1 MKKLLYIWLLVLTTA
16 CNNTKIFEYTSANF
30 ELVSLS
36 EGVYALIH
44 KLGGKAICNT
54 GIIDNG
60 SETIIFDTFL
70 SPDTALEILHLVDT
84 LNLSPIKYVVNSHWH
99 NDHIR
104 GNQVFP
110 DSVKI
115 ISTKKTA
122 EIIALR
128 EPMEI
133 ASEKQYAP
141 LELKYY
147 DSLLTNFRGEITSRD
162 YQEILMWK
170 PYYEVLSE
178 SHKKVKTRLPNM
190 FIDKSLELNG
200 SLRKVQL
207 VVEGEGHTESDLI
220 LYLPDDNIVFS
231 GDLIFNRCHPYMG
244 HGSLRGLKNWYHYL
258 RTLNI
263 ETIVPGHGEIGDKQ
277 LISNMT
283 NYIESLEHLADS
295 LHQENQPIVST
306 YSTNIPKAYKDWW
319 FGQFFGPNVNL
330 AYIEYLENDLIKL
343 IEEKLLP
350 DSNHTFLK
358 TLRPTLEESKAIFK
372 TDEIALKVFEYS
384 ELKWNALENV
394 SENSMKPTSPEFKI
408 KINRASGAQL
418 DYGLTYGLPMEYL
431 KLGSYLKEEVLVF
444 GFEYLNPDDSSQ
456 KSRAAF
462 YRSPERWVFIPQT
475 FKAFEDIN

>member
-16 CNNTKIFEYTSANF
+16 CNNTKNFEYTSANF

-128 EPMEI
+128 EPIEI

-147 DSLLTNFRGEITSRD
+147 DSLLTNFRGEKTSRD

-190 FIDKSLELNG
+190 S
-200 SLRKVQL
+200 
-207 VVEGEGHTESDLI
+207 
-220 LYLPDDNIVFS
+220 
-231 GDLIFNRCHPYMG
+231 
-244 HGSLRGLKNWYHYL
+244 
-258 RTLNI
+258 
-263 ETIVPGHGEIGDKQ
+263 
-277 LISNMT
+277 IS
-283 NYIESLEHLADS
+283 
-295 LHQENQPIVST
+295 
-306 YSTNIPKAYKDWW
+306 
-319 FGQFFGPNVNL
+319 
-330 AYIEYLENDLIKL
+330 
-343 IEEKLLP
+343 
-350 DSNHTFLK
+350 
-358 TLRPTLEESKAIFK
+358 
-372 TDEIALKVFEYS
+372 
-384 ELKWNALENV
+384 
-394 SENSMKPTSPEFKI
+394 
-408 KINRASGAQL
+408 
-418 DYGLTYGLPMEYL
+418 
-431 KLGSYLKEEVLVF
+431 
-444 GFEYLNPDDSSQ
+444 
-456 KSRAAF
+456 
-462 YRSPERWVFIPQT
+462 
-475 FKAFEDIN
+475 